1 MISKPTHWR
10 TGPHGRESV
19 AAAGEVVSLERL
31 LTAGETSGRITS
43 RPERTDREIE
53 VIAFRLGM
61 TVAEVRLAIARG
73 HTEFIDARQPLRR
86 RLDDDL
92 RHAND

>member
-1 MISKPTHWR
+1 MISRPTHWR
-10 TGPHGRESV
+10 TGPNGRESV

-31 LTAGETSGRITS
+31 LTAGEKSGRITS

-53 VIAFRLGM
+53 VIAWRLGI
-61 TVAEVRLAIARG
+61 TVAEVRRLIARG
-73 HTEFIDARQPLRR
+73 HTERIDAARQPLRC

-92 RHAND
+92 DHP

>member
-1 MISKPTHWR
+1 MISRPTHWR
-10 TGPHGRESV
+10 TGPNGRESV

-31 LTAGETSGRITS
+31 LTAGEKSGRITS

-61 TVAEVRLAIARG
+61 TVAEVRRAIARG

-92 RHAND
+92 RHADD